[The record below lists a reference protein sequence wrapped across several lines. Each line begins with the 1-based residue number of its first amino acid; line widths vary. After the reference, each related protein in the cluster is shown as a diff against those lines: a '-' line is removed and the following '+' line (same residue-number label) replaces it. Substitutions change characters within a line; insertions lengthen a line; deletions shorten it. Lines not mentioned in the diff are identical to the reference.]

1 MKNYLILTFCLL
13 SFFSQMN
20 AQDSQRAYAEAM
32 GSAIETLFSG
42 RSAENLQDAA
52 NRFERIA
59 AQKPENWLPLYYQAY
74 AKLSLAMLAA
84 EKQEDAAGALL
95 DETQALVDRL
105 KEMQPEESEV
115 HTLQGYLYQGRI
127 IENPM
132 AGAVFSPQSVIAC
145 RKAIDLNPDNPR
157 PYYLIGQNYFHM
169 PEAFGGGHKSAKDWL
184 EKADQRYAN
193 YEAPSELH
201 PNWGKRYNDYML
213 EQVRK
218 SESEE

>member
-1 MKNYLILTFCLL
+1 MKNFLILTFCLL
-13 SFFSQMN
+13 SFLSPLI
-20 AQDSQRAYAEAM
+20 AQDAQSAYTEAM
-32 GSAIETLFSG
+32 GSAIATLFSG

-59 AQKPENWLPLYYQAY
+59 AQEPENWLPLYYQAY

-84 EKQEDAAGALL
+84 EQQEDTAGDLL
-95 DETQALVDRL
+95 DEAQALVDRL
-105 KEMQPEESEV
+105 KELQPEESEV
-115 HTLQGYLYQGRI
+115 HALQGYLYQGRI

-157 PYYLIGQNYFHM
+157 PYFLIGQNYFHM
-169 PEAFGGGHKSAKDWL
+169 PEAFGGGHKAAKDWL
-184 EKADQRYAN
+184 EKADQRFTS
-193 YEAPSELH
+193 YEAPSGLH
-201 PNWGKRYNDYML
+201 PDWGKRYNDYML

-218 SESEE
+218 AESGE